1 MFNIQNINSVLTVVI
16 ICWLAVIS
24 LVSVIVTIV
33 DKLKA
38 VHNGWRIKESTLLIL
53 SALGG
58 SAAMYITM
66 HLIRHKTRKMKFMLG
81 IPAIFILQVA
91 AAVVICLVMNN
102 AWG

>member
-1 MFNIQNINSVLTVVI
+1 MLNLQNINGVLTVVM

-58 SAAMYITM
+58 SVAMYITM
-66 HLIRHKTRKMKFMLG
+66 HIIRHKTRKPKFMLG
-81 IPAIFILQVA
+81 IPAIFVLQ
-91 AAVVICLVMNN
+91 AAVAVGIYWVMNN
-102 AWG
+102 AWS

>member
-1 MFNIQNINSVLTVVI
+1 MFNIQNILTIVI

-33 DKLKA
+33 DKLKS

-58 SAAMYITM
+58 SVAMYITM
-66 HLIRHKTRKMKFMLG
+66 QIIRHKTRKLKFMLG